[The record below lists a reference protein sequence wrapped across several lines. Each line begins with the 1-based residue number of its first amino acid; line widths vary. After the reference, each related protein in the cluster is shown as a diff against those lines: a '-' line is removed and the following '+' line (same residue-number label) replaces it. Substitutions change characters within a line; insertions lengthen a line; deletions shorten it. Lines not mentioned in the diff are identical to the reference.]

1 MSQPSLSSL
10 RVPSQLLFP
19 LLLVV
24 ATQLLAVGRRCSA
37 HRRVSFLLLYLLT
50 GLTGWSLLLCS
61 SLAVYV
67 FVVID
72 VL

>member
-10 RVPSQLLFP
+10 RVPSLLIFV
-19 LLLVV
+19 LLLVI
-24 ATQLLAVGRRCSA
+24 ATQLLAVGR
-37 HRRVSFLLLYLLT
+37 RRVSFLLLYLLT
-50 GLTGWSLLLCS
+50 GLTGWSLLLCF
-61 SLAVYV
+61 SLAVSV